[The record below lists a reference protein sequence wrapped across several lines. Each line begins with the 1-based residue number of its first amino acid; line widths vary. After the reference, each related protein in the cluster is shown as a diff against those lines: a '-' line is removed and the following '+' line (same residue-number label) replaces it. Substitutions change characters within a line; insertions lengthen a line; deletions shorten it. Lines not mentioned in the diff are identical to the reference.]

1 MKNHLKLL
9 ILLTVFFALN
19 MTLLAQLSSDSDAYL
34 SWTASQAEQI
44 GKSTRTNGK
53 VGSYWDFRVINTDH
67 AINYKLRATLLTPE
81 VIRASARLEQLR
93 NRLTNEQ
100 TKKMV
105 EEAEA
110 SGDVIVM
117 VEIDPREGS
126 GVIPLDWR
134 VFLQSKDYKDGSS
147 GWAITGIKR
156 PELRNSK
163 ALAGV
168 FKRDYNYDA
177 FWVTFPLVNENQ
189 SPLIPS
195 DTAEFELF
203 VGIHSKEG
211 RVVWRIPESITQ
223 KIKSLSKK

>member
-1 MKNHLKLL
+1 MKKYLNSL
-9 ILLTVFFALN
+9 ILLVIFFVLN
-19 MTLLAQLSSDSDAYL
+19 VTLLAQLSSDSDAYL

-44 GKSTRTNGK
+44 GKATRTNGK
-53 VGSYWDFRVINTDH
+53 VGSAFDFRVINTDH

-100 TKKMV
+100 TKKLV

-110 SGDVIVM
+110 SNDLIVM

-134 VFLQSKDYKDGSS
+134 VFLQSKDYKDGS

-156 PELRNSK
+156 PELRNLK

-177 FWVTFPLVNENQ
+177 FWVAFPLVNENQ
-189 SPLIPS
+189 SSLIPS
-195 DTAEFELF
+195 DIAEFELF